1 MAYRRLGVKSAHR
14 KAMLRNAS
22 TSLLKHGKIE
32 TTQPRAKEIVSVTEK
47 MISLGKQG
55 DLAARRLALAYL
67 LDEDVVSK
75 LFNELAPKYA
85 ERQGGYTRIVRLGN
99 RRGDAAEMALVELV

>member
-1 MAYRRLGVKSAHR
+1 
-14 KAMLRNAS
+14 MLRNAS

-32 TTQPRAKEIVSVTEK
+32 TTEPRAKEIASVTEK
-47 MISLGKQG
+47 MITLGKQG

-67 LDEDVVSK
+67 LEEDVVSK

-85 ERQGGYTRIVRLGN
+85 ERQGGYTRIIRLGN
-99 RRGDAAEMALVELV
+99 RRGDAADMALVELI

>member
-14 KAMLRNAS
+14 KAILRNAS

-32 TTQPRAKEIVSVTEK
+32 TTEPRAKEIAQVTEK

-67 LDEDVVSK
+67 LDEDVVFN
-75 LFNELAPKYA
+75 LFSDLAEKYA
-85 ERQGGYTRIVRLGN
+85 SRQGGYTRIVRLGY
-99 RRGDAAEMALVELV
+99 RKGDAAPMALVELV